1 MHTSLFPELKLREKD
16 INNIMSMLYT
26 GKIELLQ
33 TYLIKEE
40 YLSYIYMT
48 LDKFRTTKEA
58 SLLLIKQFIS
68 YSLNLYLWITEKN
81 FQSSFT
87 TRSEWMWE

>member
-68 YSLNLYLWITEKN
+68 YSLNLYL
-81 FQSSFT
+81 
-87 TRSEWMWE
+87 